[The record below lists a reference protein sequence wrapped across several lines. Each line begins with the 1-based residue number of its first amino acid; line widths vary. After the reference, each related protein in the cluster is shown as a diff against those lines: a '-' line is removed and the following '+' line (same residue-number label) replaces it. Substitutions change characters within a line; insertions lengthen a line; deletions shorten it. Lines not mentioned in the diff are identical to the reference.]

1 MCGEC
6 VISIHAP
13 TRGATLG
20 QINLSEPHTDFNPRS
35 HEGSDLE
42 CQKSWEPKNYF
53 NPRSHEG
60 SDGCSDIADQVDYIS
75 IHAPTRG
82 ATALIAIGVA
92 LYKFQSTLPRG
103 ERLPCIPSCH
113 SHVSIS
119 IHAPTRG
126 ATRSH
131 SYKCQCPTYFNPRS
145 HEGSDRIAFRR
156 TDSNSISIHAPT
168 RGATLM

>member
-42 CQKSWEPKNYF
+42 CQKSWEPKNYFNPRSHEGSDYIRRAGNHIRCNF

-126 ATRSH
+126 AT
-131 SYKCQCPTYFNPRS
+131 
-145 HEGSDRIAFRR
+145 
-156 TDSNSISIHAPT
+156 
-168 RGATLM
+168 LM